1 MEKEIT
7 YKEVAI
13 ANRRDG
19 VEGKKVTGRRIFAIA
34 FDGSSKLLPT
44 DTIAKAKFTIDM
56 AIQFG
61 VPVYGGQLDFRGEQ
75 NLWWSFCEIATNT
88 SILNAQDVADCIA
101 YEVPT
106 FGMGA

>member
-1 MEKEIT
+1 
-7 YKEVAI
+7 
-13 ANRRDG
+13 
-19 VEGKKVTGRRIFAIA
+19 
-34 FDGSSKLLPT
+34 
-44 DTIAKAKFTIDM
+44 M